1 MMQMV
6 HMRCCSRESETGRNV
21 PQAMDELIR
30 KAESYVAASNDH
42 DIARIRPLLASECSY
57 RSAGVGQHDGV
68 EAIMTMMQSF
78 FAANPDVHWQ
88 AENYRWRSGHV
99 VFDFVI
105 TLGANSSSGVE
116 EIHFDEA
123 SAISRIVVQR

>member
-1 MMQMV
+1 M
-6 HMRCCSRESETGRNV
+6 N
-21 PQAMDELIR
+21 DLIR

-42 DIARIRPLLASECSY
+42 DVARIRPMLAPECSY
-57 RSAGVGQHDGV
+57 RSAGVGAHDGV
-68 EAIMTMMQSF
+68 DTITTMMQSF

-88 AENYRWRSGHV
+88 VENYRWQSDYV

-105 TLGANSSSGVE
+105 TLGGNSSAGVE

-123 SAISRIVVQR
+123 GAISQIIVQR

>member
-1 MMQMV
+1 M
-6 HMRCCSRESETGRNV
+6 N
-21 PQAMDELIR
+21 ELIK

-42 DIARIRPLLASECSY
+42 DIPRIRPMLAPECSY

-88 AENYRWRSGHV
+88 TENYHQRSDHV

-105 TLGANSSSGVE
+105 TLGTNSSSGVE

-123 SAISRIVVQR
+123 GKISRIVVQR

>member
-1 MMQMV
+1 
-6 HMRCCSRESETGRNV
+6 
-21 PQAMDELIR
+21 MDELIK
-30 KAESYVAASNDH
+30 KAEAYVAASNAH
-42 DIARIRPLLASECSY
+42 DIDRIKPMLAPECSY
-57 RSAGVGQHDGV
+57 RSAGVGHHDGV

-88 AENYRWRSGHV
+88 TENYQRRSDHV

-123 SAISRIVVQR
+123 GKISRIVVQR